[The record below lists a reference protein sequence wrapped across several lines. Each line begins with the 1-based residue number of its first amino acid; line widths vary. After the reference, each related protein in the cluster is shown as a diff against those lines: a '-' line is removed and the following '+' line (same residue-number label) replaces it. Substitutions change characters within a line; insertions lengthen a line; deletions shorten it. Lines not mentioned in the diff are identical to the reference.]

1 MTLIFIEKKFYFQ
14 KEVFILINIAS
25 NSDKIAYGIKHFN
38 LDEVVDLPNLNKSQL
53 TPGSTVFIIEN
64 SKYYMLNGSKK
75 WVEINPFGKT
85 IISGDGGSEGTPPD
99 DPDIPENDDII
110 YDGGTI

>member
-1 MTLIFIEKKFYFQ
+1 M
-14 KEVFILINIAS
+14 INIAS

-38 LDEVVDLPNLNKSQL
+38 LDEVVDLPDLNKSQL

-75 WVEINPFGKT
+75 WIEINPFGKN
-85 IISGDGGSEGTPPD
+85 IIQGDND
-99 DPDIPENDDII
+99 DDGIPDIPENEDVI
-110 YDGGTI
+110 YDGGAI

>member
-1 MTLIFIEKKFYFQ
+1 
-14 KEVFILINIAS
+14 LINIAS

-38 LDEVVDLPNLNKSQL
+38 LDEIVDLPNLNKSQL

-85 IISGDGGSEGTPPD
+85 IISGDGETEDNPVLPPEED
-99 DPDIPENDDII
+99 EEQDDII
-110 YDGGTI
+110 YDGGII